1 MHIGKLIIAT
11 NQEERMR
18 HVFHLGALF
27 LLALLLLEPIPT
39 VRADQSPVVLGID
52 ADMSAGS
59 AQAGEAIR
67 RGALLAVEEINA
79 SGGVLGRPLV
89 LEVRDHRGNPLRGV
103 INMEHFAHNPDLLA
117 VLGGL
122 HTPVALEVLDVVHR
136 ERIIF
141 LIPWAAGTG
150 VVDNGYD
157 PNFVFRV
164 SVRDEY
170 AGAFLVRE
178 VLRAGYRRPGLLLEQ
193 TGWGRSNER
202 AMLRALEEHDRPVA
216 RVEWFHWGVRDMT
229 PQLDRLLA
237 EDADVILLV
246 ANAPEG
252 AVAVDSMYRR
262 PVPDRRSIVSHW
274 GITGGTFCGL
284 LETTGCLEGLY
295 FLQTFS
301 FLSPPI
307 PERAAALFQR
317 YQTAFP
323 EVGSPRLAPAPPGT
337 AHAYDLVHLLARA
350 VKQAGTLDRD
360 QVRTALE
367 RLEFHQGVMR
377 DYAPPFTP
385 DRHDALTAEDFR
397 IACFAPD
404 RAIVPCAITPRRD

>member
-1 MHIGKLIIAT
+1 
-11 NQEERMR
+11 MR
-18 HVFHLGALF
+18 HVFHFGALF
-27 LLALLLLEPIPT
+27 LLVLLLFEPIPT
-39 VRADQSPVVLGID
+39 VRADQSPVVVGLD

-79 SGGVLGRPLV
+79 AGGLLGRPLA

-103 INMEHFAHNPDLLA
+103 INMEQFAANPDLLA

-122 HTPVALEVLDVVHR
+122 HTPVALEELAVVHR

-150 VVDNGYD
+150 VVENGYD

-170 AGAFLVRE
+170 AGAFLVNAA
-178 VLRAGYRRPGLLLEQ
+178 LGAGYRRPGLLLEQ
-193 TGWGRSNER
+193 TGWGRSNEK
-202 AMLRALEEHDRPVA
+202 AMLQALAEHDLLVA
-216 RVEWFHWGVRDMT
+216 RVEWFHWGVRDMG
-229 PQLDRLLA
+229 PQVDRLLEA
-237 EDADVILLV
+237 GADVILLV

-252 AVAVDSMYRR
+252 AVAVDTLHRLPEDQR
-262 PVPDRRSIVSHW
+262 PPIVSHW
-274 GITGGTFCGL
+274 GITGGSFFDL
-284 LETTGCLEGLY
+284 LETQGCLEGLY
-295 FLQTFS
+295 VLQTFS
-301 FLSPPI
+301 FLEPQL

-317 YQTAFP
+317 YHGTFP
-323 EVGSPRLAPAPPGT
+323 DVGTPRLAPAPPGT

-350 VKQAGTLDRD
+350 VKQAGTLDRER
-360 QVRTALE
+360 VREALE
-367 RLEFHQGVMR
+367 RLEFHRGVMR

-385 DRHDALTAEDFR
+385 DRHDALTADDFR

>member
-1 MHIGKLIIAT
+1 
-11 NQEERMR
+11 MR
-18 HVFHLGALF
+18 RLHSPNGFGVLCPARFLALF
-27 LLALLLLEPIPT
+27 LALFFALSAPPLRAEP
-39 VRADQSPVVLGID
+39 RPVVIGLD

-79 SGGVLGRPLV
+79 AGGLLGRPLV
-89 LEVRDHRGNPLRGV
+89 LDVRDHRGNPLRGV
-103 INMEHFAHNPDLLA
+103 INMEQFAQNPDLLA

-122 HTPVALEVLDVVHR
+122 HTPVALEELDLVHR

-150 VVDNGYD
+150 VVDNGYE

-170 AGAFLVRE
+170 AGAFLVNAA
-178 VLRAGYRRPGLLLEQ
+178 LGAGYRRPGLLLEQ

-202 AMLRALEEHDRPVA
+202 AMLQALAEHDLHAA

-229 PQLDRLLA
+229 PQMDRLRDA
-237 EDADVILLV
+237 DADVILLV

-252 AVAVDSMYRR
+252 AVAVDTLHRLPDNQRR
-262 PVPDRRSIVSHW
+262 PIVSHW
-274 GITGGTFCGL
+274 GITGGGFYGL
-284 LETTGCLEGLY
+284 LETRACLDGLY

-301 FLSPPI
+301 FLQPQF

-317 YQTAFP
+317 YQAAFP
-323 EVGSPRLAPAPPGT
+323 ETDSPRQIPAPPGT

-350 VKQAGTLDRD
+350 VEQAGTLDREL
-360 QVRTALE
+360 VRDALE

-385 DRHDALTAEDFR
+385 NRHDALTADDFR

-404 RAIVPCAITPRRD
+404 QAIVPCTITPRQD